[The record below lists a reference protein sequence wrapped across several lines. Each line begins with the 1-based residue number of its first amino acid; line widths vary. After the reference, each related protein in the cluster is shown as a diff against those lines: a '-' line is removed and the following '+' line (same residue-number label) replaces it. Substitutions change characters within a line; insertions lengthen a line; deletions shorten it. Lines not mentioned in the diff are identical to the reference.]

1 MSDFNSSYK
10 PEPYWSEVAR
20 KIRSRGNGNVIAGDD
35 EPYYVYKRERFLAL
49 LQELDL
55 EGKAVLELG
64 CGPGGNLL
72 ELLKLK
78 PASLT
83 GADIS
88 SDMLELAKE
97 NTSGNKVEL
106 VKVDGKEL
114 PFADDTFDLVMTAT
128 VLQHNTDDAMF
139 RRTLRE
145 ICRVSKKQVVLFERV
160 EDSIKGD
167 DLCMG
172 RPVDYFG
179 GICAER
185 DFKLKDVTYVNIQAS
200 YLMAGAIRKG
210 LNPSNRKEGEPLSK
224 LSLGLQNGLLPLT
237 KALDKVFTTNRDL
250 ARMIFEKG

>member
-1 MSDFNSSYK
+1 
-10 PEPYWSEVAR
+10 V
-20 KIRSRGNGNVIAGDD
+20 
-35 EPYYVYKRERFLAL
+35 
-49 LQELDL
+49 
-55 EGKAVLELG
+55 G

-72 ELLKLK
+72 EVLKLEPK
-78 PASLT
+78 SLT

-88 SDMLELAKE
+88 AEMLELAKQNIGE
-97 NTSGNKVEL
+97 REVEL

-114 PFADDTFDLVMTAT
+114 PFEDDTFDVVITAT

-145 ICRVSKKQVVLFERV
+145 ICRVSKRQIVLFERV
-160 EDSIKGD
+160 EDSIRGD

-185 DFKLKDVTYVNIQAS
+185 NFELKDVTFVNIQAS
-200 YLMAGAIRKG
+200 YLMAGTIRKG
-210 LNPSNRKEGEPLSK
+210 LNPSNRKEGDPLSK
-224 LSLGLQNGLLPLT
+224 LSLRLQNGLLPIT

-250 ARMIFEKG
+250 ARMIFEKE

>member
-1 MSDFNSSYK
+1 MSDSTSPYK

-20 KIRSRGNGNVIAGDD
+20 EIKRRGNGNVIAGDD
-35 EPYYVYKRERFLAL
+35 EPYYHYKRQRFLEL
-49 LQELDL
+49 LYELNL
-55 EGKAVLELG
+55 EGKNVLEVG

-78 PASLT
+78 PARLT
-83 GADIS
+83 GVDIS
-88 SDMLELAKE
+88 QDMLDLAKQ
-97 NTSGNKVEL
+97 NTAGNQLDL
-106 VKVDGKEL
+106 VKVDGKAL
-114 PFADDTFDLVMTAT
+114 PFEDNTFDLVMTAT

-145 ICRVSKKQVVLFERV
+145 ICRVSKNQVVLFERV
-160 EDSIKGD
+160 EDTIKGD

-185 DFKLKDVTYVNIQAS
+185 NFKLKEVSFVNIQAS

-210 LNPSNRKEGEPLSK
+210 LNPSNRKEGEPLNK

-250 ARMIFEKG
+250 ARMIFEKA